1 MQVFSIW
8 RQQGRSALQALIYS
22 NASPL
27 IKLTPL
33 QKRTQP
39 TYSVLYATQARNPLE
54 SLREAFL
61 GLIIPPKSNY
71 GSHVPLSQLQ
81 KGALGILA
89 SLGAFT
95 DPRRGDLVAVVGETT
110 GVPALRAIRDRMLRS
125 PEGREL
131 LADRPRIANDTVAP
145 CWDLPVETFGGA
157 YAQFMGVRGF
167 KANDRPTVRFVD
179 DPELAWVAVRARE
192 VHDFWHVLFNC
203 HTNVFG
209 ETALKAV
216 EFVQTGLP
224 MTAMAVAAGQYR
236 MKPED
241 RAQMNKIFL
250 PWALRAGAQA
260 ADLMTIYYERH
271 FDENLEELRK
281 KWRIQPAPV
290 VNRRQNAKPGSHVT
304 VKATAGDT

>member
-1 MQVFSIW
+1 MQTFSIW
-8 RQQGRSALQALIYS
+8 RQQGRSALQALLYS
-22 NASPL
+22 NATNFKS
-27 IKLTPL
+27 ISL
-33 QKRTQP
+33 QNITQP
-39 TYSVLYATQARNPLE
+39 TSVALYATQARNPLE
-54 SLREAFL
+54 SLREAL
-61 GLIIPPKSNY
+61 SGLVTPPESNY
-71 GSHVPLSQLQ
+71 DSHIPLSRLQ
-81 KGALGILA
+81 KGALGVLA

-131 LADRPRIANDTVAP
+131 LADRPRITDATVAP

-179 DPELAWVAVRARE
+179 DPELAWVVVRARE

-224 MTAMAVAAGQYR
+224 MTAMAVAAGEYR
-236 MKPED
+236 MKSED
-241 RAQMNKIFL
+241 RAKMNKIYL
-250 PWALRAGAQA
+250 PWAVKAGAQA
-260 ADLMTIYYERH
+260 ADLMTVYYEKH

-281 KWRIQPAPV
+281 KWRIQPAP
-290 VNRRQNAKPGSHVT
+290 SVT
-304 VKATAGDT
+304 THSPH

>member
-1 MQVFSIW
+1 MQSFFVW

-27 IKLTPL
+27 KLNPL
-33 QKRTQP
+33 LNRSQAT
-39 TYSVLYATQARNPLE
+39 SAVLYATRARNPLD
-54 SLREAFL
+54 SIREALF
-61 GLIIPPKSNY
+61 GLITPPKSNY

-81 KGALGILA
+81 KGALGVLA

-125 PEGREL
+125 AEGREL
-131 LADRPRIANDTVAP
+131 LADRPRITDETVAP

-157 YAQFMGVRGF
+157 YAQFMGERGF

-179 DPELAWVAVRARE
+179 DPELAWVVVRARE

-216 EFVQTGLP
+216 EFLQTGLP
-224 MTAMAVAAGQYR
+224 MTAMAVAAGEYR

-241 RAQMNKIFL
+241 RNQMNKIFL
-250 PWALRAGAQA
+250 PWAVRAGAQA

-281 KWRIQPAPV
+281 KWRIQPAPAV
-290 VNRRQNAKPGSHVT
+290 DRRQNAKSGGPVAAKASAAT
-304 VKATAGDT
+304 V